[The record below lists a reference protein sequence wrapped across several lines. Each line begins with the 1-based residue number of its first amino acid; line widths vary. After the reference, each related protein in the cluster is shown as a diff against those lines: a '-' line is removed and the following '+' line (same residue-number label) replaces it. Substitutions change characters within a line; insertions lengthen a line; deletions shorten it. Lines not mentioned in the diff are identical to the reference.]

1 MCTLLT
7 ALVTWDLTS
16 TLVRGATVPAALSN
30 TGKSRC
36 KARTVVTEIGPPG
49 LVAAATGALAGVA
62 GAATSVFAEQP
73 TKVAAASPQAV
84 WETSLKKFM
93 VALGP
98 VAEDA
103 QASQGPKHT
112 SA

>member
-36 KARTVVTEIGPPG
+36 RARTVVTEIGPPG
-49 LVAAATGALAGVA
+49 LAGADAGALAGVA

-73 TKVAAASPQAV
+73 RRDTAASPHAV
-84 WETSLKKFM
+84 WETILKKFM
-93 VALGP
+93 MALGP
-98 VAEDA
+98 VAKGA
-103 QASQGPKHT
+103 QASQGLKHT